1 VLGAILQKTSGKP
14 FRELLAE
21 RVVRPLG
28 ATNIR
33 VATSGMPGVRGY
45 TSAGTIEPAANLAT
59 WGPGGAIVG
68 TARDLLAFDRAL
80 LARSIVSEP
89 STKLMW
95 TGEPRLGYV
104 ALGAWSFPAPLAG
117 CSKPVALVERR
128 GAIGGVQVRNVL
140 APAIGRAL
148 IVFTNSEA
156 VDFGEVWQG
165 KGLSHALLSAAFCDG

>member
-1 VLGAILQKTSGKP
+1 
-14 FRELLAE
+14 
-21 RVVRPLG
+21 
-28 ATNIR
+28 
-33 VATSGMPGVRGY
+33 
-45 TSAGTIEPAANLAT
+45 
-59 WGPGGAIVG
+59 
-68 TARDLLAFDRAL
+68 
-80 LARSIVSEP
+80 
-89 STKLMW
+89 MW

-117 CSKPVALVERR
+117 CNKPVELVERR